1 MNLLKPPSL
10 LPELIS
16 KVKHNNLCRSKVE
29 TLQKQQVEAS
39 KGLAAE
45 LVLFEDATMHLAR
58 ICRILSLDGA
68 SALLVG
74 VGGSG
79 KQSLARLA
87 AYIAGDIFALIV
99 AAYTH
104 FSTIHLSHR

>member
-1 MNLLKPPSL
+1 MFL
-10 LPELIS
+10 
-16 KVKHNNLCRSKVE
+16 HMQYWDCRDVTGACRECRQRVE
-29 TLQKQQVEAS
+29 GLQKAYVDAT
-39 KGLAAE
+39 KGVATE
-45 LVLFEDATMHLAR
+45 LVLFEDALTHLSR

-87 AYIAGDIFALIV
+87 AHISGALK
-99 AAYTH
+99 
-104 FSTIHLSHR
+104 FSPRST

>member
-1 MNLLKPPSL
+1 M
-10 LPELIS
+10 
-16 KVKHNNLCRSKVE
+16 
-29 TLQKQQVEAS
+29 LQMQQLEAS
-39 KGLAAE
+39 KGLATE
-45 LVLFEDATMHLAR
+45 LVLFEDAAMHLSR

-87 AYIAGDIFALIV
+87 AYIAGAALSLLVNTFGVSFAV
-99 AAYTH
+99 EN
-104 FSTIHLSHR
+104 

>member
-1 MNLLKPPSL
+1 MDS
-10 LPELIS
+10 
-16 KVKHNNLCRSKVE
+16 
-29 TLQKQQVEAS
+29 S
-39 KGLAAE
+39 KGVAAE
-45 LVLFEDATMHLAR
+45 LVLFEDALVHLAR

-87 AYIAGDIFALIV
+87 ADMSGE
-99 AAYTH
+99 TGC
-104 FSTIHLSHR
+104 FSAQD

>member
-1 MNLLKPPSL
+1 M
-10 LPELIS
+10 EG
-16 KVKHNNLCRSKVE
+16 
-29 TLQKQQVEAS
+29 LQKAYVES
-39 KGLAAE
+39 TKGAATE
-45 LVLFEDATMHLAR
+45 VVLFEDALTHLGR

-87 AYIAGDIFALIV
+87 AHISGALIPNPN
-99 AAYTH
+99 Y
-104 FSTIHLSHR
+104 